1 MIGAGP
7 PYFEVQPHAAL
18 RDAVRCVW
26 VYAPDEF
33 DAAPQ
38 RIPPDGCPEV
48 VIHFGAPYVRLDGGV
63 AKPHPRLLFAG
74 QITRPLVVQATG
86 PFAILGVR
94 FEPDGARGFIG
105 RPMSEVTDRQID
117 LACADACAMGACAKD
132 SRAVALLKDVTALTE
147 WDARIDA
154 VQHYVAAVMA
164 CNAVEIDPHLRAM
177 VRHLEHGTHVDN
189 PCALSARQM
198 QRRFTDRVG
207 APAQTLAAI
216 FRFRRVFDEIETPQ
230 SPRWIEAAL
239 GAGYFDQPQM
249 ARDFRRFLG
258 CTARDWARQKLG
270 LASALAAGSRASQSY
285 KPERLRAD

>member
-7 PYFEVQPHAAL
+7 PYFEMQPHAAL

-26 VYAPDEF
+26 VYAPD
-33 DAAPQ
+33 DAEPTPQ

-48 VIHFGAPYVRLDGGV
+48 VIHFGAPHMRIEAG
-63 AKPHPRLLFAG
+63 AAIPHPRLLFAG
-74 QITRPLVVQATG
+74 QITAPLAVQATG
-86 PFAILGVR
+86 PFAVLGVR

-105 RPMSEVTDRQID
+105 RSMNEVTDRQID
-117 LACADACAMGACAKD
+117 LACASGACAKGQ
-132 SRAVALLKDVTALTE
+132 RAVALLKDVTALDA

-164 CNAVEIDPHLRAM
+164 TNNVEIDPHLRAV
-177 VRHLEHGTHVDN
+177 VRHLEHGAHVDD
-189 PCALSARQM
+189 PYALSARQM

-207 APAQTLAAI
+207 VPAQTLAAI
-216 FRFRRVFDEIETPQ
+216 FRFRRVFDEIEKACT
-230 SPRWIEAAL
+230 PRWIEAAL

-258 CTARDWARQKLG
+258 CTASDWARQKIG
-270 LASALAAGSRASQSY
+270 LASALAGAGRVSSSY
-285 KPERLRAD
+285 KPERPRAE